1 MAFCLCVFYLKI
13 SCIIGNALY
22 MNRWLNRLKN
32 IGADFGLNLLATLI
46 TVGTMQLVVYPTIA
60 STTDAESYGVF
71 LTIIAI
77 VGTVSGMLGNG
88 LNNLRLIVNREYDGI
103 GSGGDFNI
111 LLLFSVLLGF
121 LGSMLFLVCLGFSL
135 TFSFLVCVIVVLQ
148 ILHGYLTVA
157 FRLIINYR
165 KTLNISIIFAL
176 ICIVACLGYKSFLKD
191 CFSWPVLFLLPEIP
205 VLVYL
210 WFNTSLL
217 KESFSKTKDFGSL
230 FFKYLNI
237 MYVNLIS
244 SIKVYFDRTLLLPL
258 LGGEA
263 VSAYFAATFLGKGF
277 VLFVEPLSNVLLSYY
292 GQKDFILTRR
302 KFWLGNIAIFVIVI
316 VGYFF
321 VWILSGPLVSLF
333 YPSLYNSAKEYF
345 WIANIIP
352 LLHVINV
359 IIRPAAI
366 KYVHLDVISKYNT
379 CLLVVAGVT
388 CYYAVLWFGLMGFCT
403 NLIIME
409 GIQICFQ
416 CALTHYYLGRYKL

>member
-1 MAFCLCVFYLKI
+1 MCCLKI
-13 SCIIGNALY
+13 LCIIGNVLF
-22 MNRWLNRLKN
+22 MNRWLNRVKN

-46 TVGTMQLVVYPTIA
+46 TVGSMQLIVYPTIA

-71 LTIIAI
+71 LTMIAI

-88 LNNLRLIVNREYDGI
+88 LNNLRLIVNSEYDGNEI
-103 GSGGDFNI
+103 GGDFNI

-121 LGSMLFLVCLGFSL
+121 WGSMLSLVYFGFP
-135 TFSFLVCVIVVLQ
+135 FSFSFFVCGIVILQ
-148 ILHGYLTVA
+148 ILRGYLTVA
-157 FRLIINYR
+157 FRLIINYK

-176 ICIVACLGYKSFLKD
+176 MCIVACVVYKSLLKD
-191 CFSWPVLFLLPEIP
+191 YISWPVLFLFPEIP

-217 KESFSKTKDFGSL
+217 KESFSKTKHFGSL

-244 SIKVYFDRTLLLPL
+244 SIKVYFDRALLLPL

-277 VLFVEPLSNVLLSYY
+277 ILFIAPLSNVLLSYY

-302 KFWLGNIAIFVIVI
+302 IFWLGNITTLMMAI
-316 VGYFF
+316 VGYFL
-321 VWILSGPLVSLF
+321 VLILSGPLVNFF

-345 WIANIIP
+345 WIADMIP
-352 LLHVINV
+352 FFHIVND

-366 KYVHLDVISKYNT
+366 KYVPLDVISKYNT
-379 CLLVVAGVT
+379 CLLVATGVT
-388 CYYAVLWFGLMGFCT
+388 CYYAISWFGLFGFCT
-403 NLIIME
+403 NLIILE
-409 GIQICFQ
+409 GIQIGFQ